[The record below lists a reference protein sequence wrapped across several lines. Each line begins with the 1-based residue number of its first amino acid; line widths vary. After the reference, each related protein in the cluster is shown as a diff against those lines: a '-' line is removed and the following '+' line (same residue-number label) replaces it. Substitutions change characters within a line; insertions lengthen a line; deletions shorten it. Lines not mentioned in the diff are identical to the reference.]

1 MNNSSGLSVFITGA
15 GGYIGKQLTEYL
27 SEDKAEIQQIIAA
40 DIKIPEPENQLE
52 GVSYETADIRSPS
65 IDKLFEKYKV
75 DVVVH
80 LAAIVTPGKKSNRE
94 FEYSV
99 DVLGT
104 ENILNACLKA
114 KVKKIIISSSG
125 AAYGYHADNSQWL
138 DENDPIRGNQEFV
151 YSDHKRLVEEM
162 LAEWRNDHP
171 ELKQLIF
178 RPGTILGQTTKNQI
192 TKLFDGKFV
201 LRLAGAASSFV
212 LIWDKDVVKA
222 ITSGVLTDKTGIY
235 NLAGDGSMTIKEMT
249 HIMGKSCITLPVPLV
264 AFALFIL
271 KKTGLSQYG
280 PEQIGFL
287 QYRPV
292 LSNRRLKEEFKY
304 TPEKT
309 TKEVW
314 EYYLECLQS
323 EK

>member
-15 GGYIGKQLTEYL
+15 GGYIGKQLTKYL

-40 DIKIPEPENQLE
+40 DIRIPEPENQLE

-138 DENDPIRGNQEFV
+138 DEND
-151 YSDHKRLVEEM
+151 
-162 LAEWRNDHP
+162 
-171 ELKQLIF
+171 
-178 RPGTILGQTTKNQI
+178 QI